1 MIRRPPRSTLF
12 PYTTLFRSFHPFMVP
27 SNPVGQTPSP
37 NEPGALNGDGR
48 LDLVVS
54 NTGGTNVSVLLGN
67 GDGTFAPQS
76 TYNVGSG
83 PHGCALLD
91 VDGDGDLDI
100 ATANTA
106 FNNMSILLND
116 GTGHFSAPAFFE
128 GGGDGEYALV
138 AADMNN
144 DGLTDLVVGAI
155 TSQVVVVHLSNGT
168 GSFIMQPPV
177 SAGGSVWMMQAGDL
191 NNDRKMDITC
201 ANSFSGNGAALLG
214 NGLGGLG
221 APQTV
226 PAGTDTVAT
235 DVGDLDGDGDLD
247 WVLSCFGGSVF
258 EFYRNNGNGMFT
270 HDQSIPADS
279 NGSCAALVD
288 IDGDRDLDVL
298 LFDEIAD
305 TIRVMRNLNAPVQS
319 VCQAGAEGV
328 IACPCGNPPSGA
340 PRGCDNSAGTGGAIL
355 ASSGTPSLAADTLTF
370 TTSDEK
376 PTALSVVLQG
386 SAIAPSGIVYGQG
399 IRCVAGSLRRLYV
412 KAAVAG
418 SITAPQGGG
427 LAVAARR
434 AALGSPIVPGQ
445 HRWVLVYYRDPIVL
459 GGCPGSSTFN
469 STGTLDV
476 GWVP

>member
-1 MIRRPPRSTLF
+1 M
-12 PYTTLFRSFHPFMVP
+12 
-27 SNPVGQTPSP
+27 
-37 NEPGALNGDGR
+37 A
-48 LDLVVS
+48 
-54 NTGGTNVSVLLGN
+54 
-67 GDGTFAPQS
+67 
-76 TYNVGSG
+76 
-83 PHGCALLD
+83 
-91 VDGDGDLDI
+91 
-100 ATANTA
+100 
-106 FNNMSILLND
+106 ILLND
-116 GTGHFSAPAFFE
+116 GTGHFSSPIFFE

-144 DGLTDLVVGAI
+144 DGMTDLVVGAI
-155 TSQVVVVHLSNGT
+155 TSQVVVVHLSNGNGT
-168 GSFIMQPPV
+168 FAMQTPV

-191 NNDRKMDITC
+191 NNDGNMDITC
-201 ANSFSGNGAALLG
+201 ANSFSGNGAALFG

-221 APQTV
+221 AAHTV

-258 EFYRNNGNGMFT
+258 EFYRNNGNGTFT

-305 TIRVMRNLNAPVQS
+305 TIRVLRNLNAPVQS
-319 VCQAGAEGV
+319 VCQPGAEGV
-328 IACPCGNPPSGA
+328 ISCPCNNPPSGA
-340 PRGCDNSAGTGGAIL
+340 PRGCDNSAATGGAIV
-355 ASSGTPSLAADTLTF
+355 ASSGNPSLASDTLTF

-376 PTALSVVLQG
+376 PTALSIVLQG
-386 SAIAPSGIVYGQG
+386 NAIAPSGRVYGQG
-399 IRCVAGSLRRLYV
+399 VRCASGALRRLYV

-418 SITAPQGGG
+418 SITAPQGGD
-427 LAVAARR
+427 LSVSARS

-445 HRWVLVYYRDPIVL
+445 HRWVLVYYRDPSVL
-459 GGCPGSSTFN
+459 GGCPSTSTFN

-476 GWVP
+476 SWIP